1 MGEMANG
8 NEILKMAATVTNMF
22 QLLTIDL
29 KRVYD
34 LHTHSKIQV
43 YVTCKL
49 KTTKEHKGC
58 KST

>member
-8 NEILKMAATVTNMF
+8 NEILEMAATVTNMF

-34 LHTHSKIQV
+34 LHTHSKI
-43 YVTCKL
+43 
-49 KTTKEHKGC
+49 
-58 KST
+58 